1 MRIDLY
7 TGVFSMVREMIQ
19 HEGLGVT
26 TRGILPRVMF
36 LGTSHVHSAHVL
48 AKSPA
53 APAAAGAAIVPRFRR
68 RLSLLCMAV
77 VHTSFSITVATCVR
91 ARACACVRACVCYN
105 MAGGWIVVVGP
116 LSAIMLTVYEW
127 FSQMLL
133 WKRLRKQHAATH
145 ASQ

>member
-1 MRIDLY
+1 MRIDY

-53 APAAAGAAIVPRFRR
+53 ARAAAAAAAAAAGAAIVPRFRR

-77 VHTSFSITVATCVR
+77 VHTSFSITVATCAR
-91 ARACACVRACVCYN
+91 ARARVCVRACVIIWRV
-105 MAGGWIVVVGP
+105 GG
-116 LSAIMLTVYEW
+116 LSL
-127 FSQMLL
+127 
-133 WKRLRKQHAATH
+133 
-145 ASQ
+145 